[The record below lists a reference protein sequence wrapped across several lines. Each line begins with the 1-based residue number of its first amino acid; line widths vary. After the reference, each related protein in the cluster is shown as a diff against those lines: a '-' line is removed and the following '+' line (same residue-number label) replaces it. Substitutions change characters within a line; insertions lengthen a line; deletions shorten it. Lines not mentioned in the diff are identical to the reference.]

1 MTETHLPRE
10 KIQLNIGSFNI
21 QGSLQKKTTYNDFK
35 DFINNTDITVIQESW
50 LQKGDKLK
58 FKDYLFF
65 KANRKKSKKA
75 K

>member
-1 MTETHLPRE
+1 M
-10 KIQLNIGSFNI
+10 
-21 QGSLQKKTTYNDFK
+21 QKKTTYNDFK